1 MELYHNPELK
11 FLFEFV
17 HRFEWSLCPYFAGK
31 FLDILGRTKHH
42 LEHRRTLE
50 TDNWSSL
57 FSNGTYAAY
66 RLLLGCLWIPNSS
79 NCSNRAHLRRD
90 SHLWAETGAG
100 FAGFCAAWNKTSEKH
115 KRKLPK
121 ETQKSRQS
129 QVCETG
135 ASQESQVCAL
145 PGFGDSLTGTFRV
158 ATEGEKEWMSK
169 WQNQITHQI
178 EFVKW
183 YDVSTNCEYLQTK
196 NKKYIHIHRH
206 YTHRKHIFCGDWYKT
221 KTWRNMYETG
231 NKLLQHVM
239 RKKNKYMS
247 MCNMFVHFPRR
258 FLQVKTMRRFR
269 VPPEPRHWHATGLE
283 KSYQRVSREFS
294 AYTCVINIYK
304 WHK

>member
-50 TDNWSSL
+50 TDNWSSS

-66 RLLLGCLWIPNSS
+66 RLLLSCLWIPNSS

-100 FAGFCAAWNKTSEKH
+100 FAGFCAWNKTSEKR
-115 KRKLPK
+115 RKLLK

-135 ASQESQVCAL
+135 SI
-145 PGFGDSLTGTFRV
+145 TGITGLLGTARFWGQPYWNVQSGNGRWGCRNV
-158 ATEGEKEWMSK
+158 EMSK
-169 WQNQITHQI
+169 WQNQ
-178 EFVKW
+178 
-183 YDVSTNCEYLQTK
+183 
-196 NKKYIHIHRH
+196 KY
-206 YTHRKHIFCGDWYKT
+206 
-221 KTWRNMYETG
+221 N
-231 NKLLQHVM
+231 
-239 RKKNKYMS
+239 
-247 MCNMFVHFPRR
+247 
-258 FLQVKTMRRFR
+258 
-269 VPPEPRHWHATGLE
+269 
-283 KSYQRVSREFS
+283 
-294 AYTCVINIYK
+294 
-304 WHK
+304 